1 MNKDK
6 IKDVTEAISSVI
18 NEIAYRLQLLS
29 TSQLTKYIS
38 SPNKWSTYQFAS
50 VSSFSNK
57 IMNESVKATKE
68 LNRAV
73 FNGLVLA
80 YALSNK
86 DFSFSN
92 LPNLDEEKKKAKST
106 MIKLKPI
113 LAENVS
119 NLANGVVVN
128 HVNSLNRISVDKI
141 GLNSPNELYERI
153 CKDVNNFGG
162 VDKVPKVTY
171 ADGRQL
177 SWNAYMD
184 MNVRTTV
191 SQEAGNYQIENSKR
205 LDVVF
210 YICSTHVSAP
220 DHEEYQGKIYYDEDY
235 HSFDFDEETMK
246 KIEDFI
252 ASKKLMSIQSVRDN
266 YPYLT
271 TRPNCRH
278 KFQTLTLEEA
288 LNDSE
293 VLILKNHKLVFGKHD
308 SQHYKDLEQQRYN
321 ERQIRR
327 WKAKL
332 EERELELK
340 NAPNG
345 DNMGLKISVDK
356 AKDKV
361 RFWQKEQREFLKDK
375 DYLERDYNRET
386 NKLIKTD
393 LGANLH
399 KYAL

>member
-6 IKDVTEAISSVI
+6 IKDITEAISNEI
-18 NEIAYRLQLLS
+18 NEITRRLQMLS

-38 SPNKWSTYQFAS
+38 SPNKWNTYQYAS
-50 VSSFSNK
+50 IDSFTNK
-57 IMNESVKATKE
+57 IKSESVKATKQ
-68 LNRAV
+68 LNRALY
-73 FNGLVLA
+73 NGLVLA

-92 LPNLDEEKKKAKST
+92 LPNLEEEKKKAQST
-106 MIKLKPI
+106 MKLIRPL
-113 LAENVS
+113 LAQNVS
-119 NLANGVVVN
+119 NYANAVVTS
-128 HVNSLNRISVDKI
+128 HVNSINRISVE
-141 GLNSPNELYERI
+141 PNLKTPQELYERI
-153 CKDVNNFGG
+153 CTEVNTHGG
-162 VDKVPKVTY
+162 VDNVPKVTY
-171 ADGRQL
+171 ADGREI

-191 SQEAGNYQIENSKR
+191 NQEVGNFQIESSKR
-205 LDVVF
+205 LNVVF
-210 YICSTHVSAP
+210 YICSTHISAP
-220 DHEEYQGKIYYDEDY
+220 DHEDYQGKIYFDEDY

-252 ASKKLMSIQSVRDN
+252 SSKHLMSIQSVRDN
-266 YPYLT
+266 PPYLT

-308 SQHYKDLEQQRYN
+308 AEHYKDLEQQRYN

-327 WKAKL
+327 WKGKL

-345 DNMGLKISVDK
+345 DNMGLKNSVES
-356 AKDKV
+356 AKSKV
-361 RFWQKEQREFLKDK
+361 REWQKKQREFLKDK

-393 LGANLH
+393 LGADLH
-399 KYAL
+399 KYTL